1 MPRKRPE
8 MKADVTVLTHVLA
21 TDGGPFQGRSRNGNQ
36 PLSLAT
42 APEGE
47 WLLFALALLCVC

>member
-8 MKADVTVLTHVLA
+8 MKADVTVFIHVSA
-21 TDGGPFQGRSRNGNQ
+21 MDRGRFRGRSRTGNQ
-36 PLSLAT
+36 PQSVAT

-47 WLLFALALLCVC
+47 RLLFAFALLCVC